1 MLFGDVVGQLTAPD
15 IKFFMMRLRLAVAVA
30 SATVSA
36 ARGFGAAFGPAAPL
50 RALASTGRPL
60 HWLTPLGVP
69 AIREADLELS
79 GMGAVRLAAAA
90 LLRPVRGTRSLRAD
104 AISDQSEQEELAT
117 PFLLVRATT
126 PVRCSHVRVWAD
138 HQASSR
144 SGRHYGTVIH
154 RELQQAVSNRAFT
167 TSIKQ

>member
-15 IKFFMMRLRLAVAVA
+15 IKFFMMRLRLAVALA

-36 ARGFGAAFGPAAPL
+36 VRGFGAAFGPAAPL

-104 AISDQSEQEELAT
+104 AMA
-117 PFLLVRATT
+117 R
-126 PVRCSHVRVWAD
+126 RCRERRV
-138 HQASSR
+138 
-144 SGRHYGTVIH
+144 
-154 RELQQAVSNRAFT
+154 
-167 TSIKQ
+167 